1 MIYTVTFN
9 PALDYVI
16 HTDNLAIGKTNRSL
30 RENIFFGG
38 KGINVSV
45 VLSRLGVCTT
55 ALGFT
60 AGFTG
65 EALEAYLDKEN
76 IKTDFIRLKQGN
88 TRINVKLKGENETE
102 INAAG
107 PEITEAD
114 IEMLFEKLNSI
125 KSGDVLVLSGSVPK
139 TVKKDI
145 YARILLFVQNKG
157 IRTVVDAAGELLL
170 SALKCKPFLIKPNI
184 DELAEI
190 SGREL
195 KCAEDI
201 SAAAL
206 KLKELGAVNVLVS
219 MGKNGV
225 LLIDEF
231 GGVHLKQALGGEPVN
246 TVGAGDSM
254 VAGFLAGCE
263 KGYEY
268 ALSLSLA
275 SGGATACS
283 EDLATKEQI
292 EELLKTV

>member
-16 HTDNLAIGKTNRSL
+16 YTDNLAIGKTNRSL
-30 RENIFFGG
+30 KENIFFGG

-157 IRTVVDAAGELLL
+157 IKTVVDAAGELLL
-170 SALKCKPFLIKPNI
+170 SALKHKPFLIKPNI

-195 KCAEDI
+195 KSAEDI

-219 MGKNGV
+219 MGKNGA

-268 ALSLSLA
+268 ALRLSLA

>member
-1 MIYTVTFN
+1 M
-9 PALDYVI
+9 
-16 HTDNLAIGKTNRSL
+16 
-30 RENIFFGG
+30 
-38 KGINVSV
+38 
-45 VLSRLGVCTT
+45 
-55 ALGFT
+55 
-60 AGFTG
+60 
-65 EALEAYLDKEN
+65 
-76 IKTDFIRLKQGN
+76 
-88 TRINVKLKGENETE
+88 
-102 INAAG
+102 
-107 PEITEAD
+107 
-114 IEMLFEKLNSI
+114 
-125 KSGDVLVLSGSVPK
+125 
-139 TVKKDI
+139 
-145 YARILLFVQNKG
+145 
-157 IRTVVDAAGELLL
+157 
-170 SALKCKPFLIKPNI
+170 IKPNI

-195 KCAEDI
+195 KSAEDI

-206 KLKELGAVNVLVS
+206 KLKESGAVNVLVS
-219 MGKNGV
+219 MGKNGA

-231 GGVHLKQALGGEPVN
+231 GGIYLKQALGGEPVN

>member
-157 IRTVVDAAGELLL
+157 IKTVVDAAGELLL
-170 SALKCKPFLIKPNI
+170 RALKHKPFLIKPNI

-195 KCAEDI
+195 KSAEDI

-206 KLKELGAVNVLVS
+206 KLKESGAVNVLVS
-219 MGKNGV
+219 MGKNGA

-231 GGVHLKQALGGEPVN
+231 GGIYLKQALGGEPVN